1 METKKN
7 KDANPSRL
15 SQLFFLIG
23 LNVVLLAVW
32 FSFNVKA
39 HTRVETSQTDEL
51 AEVYNPNLNDFVVE
65 VEPEQELPEPAV
77 QEELPEPEATMP
89 DEIEMVEKL
98 ETPPDLKP
106 VDEPT
111 PPKIDLV
118 KSNAPAPKHVDLS
131 KIKEKINK
139 STKDEERVLK
149 PVSVTRVSEMAVF
162 PGCENYRGDKRKLIA
177 CFSDKLGSEIL
188 KYLNNE
194 FPDVNKDVVQVRL
207 EFHVDPNGHITNIAP
222 KYGDDVF
229 KPEAKRALE
238 RVAEYLRRKNK
249 IIEPAKMNNG
259 EKVELIITQDVKLQ
273 RG

>member
-39 HTRVETSQTDEL
+39 NSPVELSQADEV
-51 AEVYNPNLNDFVVE
+51 ADVFNPNLNDFVVE
-65 VEPEQELPEPAV
+65 VEPEQKLPEPAV
-77 QEELPEPEATMP
+77 QEELPEPEVSMP
-89 DEIEMVEKL
+89 DKLEMVEKL

-118 KSNAPAPKHVDLS
+118 RSNAPAPKHVDLTG
-131 KIKEKINK
+131 IKEKINK
-139 STKDEERVLK
+139 SNREEERVLK
-149 PVSVTRVSEMAVF
+149 PMSVTRVSEMAVF
-162 PGCENYRGDKRKLIA
+162 PGCESYRGDKRKLIA
-177 CFSDKLGSEIL
+177 CFSDKLGGEIL

-194 FPDVNKDVVQVRL
+194 FPDTNKDVVQVRL
-207 EFHVDPNGHITNIAP
+207 QFHVDQNGYITHVDP
-222 KYGDDVF
+222 KYGDEVF

-249 IIEPAKMNNG
+249 LIEPAKMNNG
-259 EKVELIITQDVKLQ
+259 EKVELIITQDVRLQ
-273 RG
+273 KG